1 MLRCERVLCGVGL
14 GGVCVALLRWA
25 LRGKSSSS
33 SFVACA
39 GLRTVH
45 CCCFRRYS
53 TLKLAATA
61 VLRGATYQLGSGVNN
76 SEDRSLLLGFD
87 LSNVLT

>member
-1 MLRCERVLCGVGL
+1 MCGSAALGAEREEFFFFFC
-14 GGVCVALLRWA
+14 CLRWA
-25 LRGKSSSS
+25 AYCTLLLLPS
-33 SFVACA
+33 
-39 GLRTVH
+39 LL
-45 CCCFRRYS
+45 Y